1 MGKFSGES
9 EFVAV
14 LNFLSLNNLRLAL
27 ELLCFHFD
35 QILLIQK
42 WFKSVLVL
50 KV

>member
-27 ELLCFHFD
+27 ELLCFSFGSD
-35 QILLIQK
+35 TVNSK
-42 WFKSVLVL
+42 MV
-50 KV
+50 